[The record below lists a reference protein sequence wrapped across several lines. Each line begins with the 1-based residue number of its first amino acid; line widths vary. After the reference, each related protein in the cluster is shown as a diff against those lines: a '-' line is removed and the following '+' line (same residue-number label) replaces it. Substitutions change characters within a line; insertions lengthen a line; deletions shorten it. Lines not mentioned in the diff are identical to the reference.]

1 MNSKY
6 DIMFND
12 QKNKVS
18 KESFSMNII
27 TSNARFQRAGM
38 RLEKKSFT
46 VKLFFE
52 GKCTA
57 QNHCITIGR

>member
-27 TSNARFQRAGM
+27 TSNARFQRAG
-38 RLEKKSFT
+38 
-46 VKLFFE
+46 
-52 GKCTA
+52 
-57 QNHCITIGR
+57 N